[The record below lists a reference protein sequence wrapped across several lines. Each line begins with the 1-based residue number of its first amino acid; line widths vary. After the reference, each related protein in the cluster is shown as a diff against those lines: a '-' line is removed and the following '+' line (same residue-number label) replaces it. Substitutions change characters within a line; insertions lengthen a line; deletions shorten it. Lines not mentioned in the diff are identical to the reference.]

1 MRFIFP
7 FRCTFMMESNNVI
20 VQLAIC
26 SVKNTI
32 ELNEYSRKHRRM
44 RNPGYRQHEQSS
56 LFSSFF
62 SQSVERNRSWKIFI
76 LVLVLTPTLTLFT
89 RLNTADGSTITK
101 ETPHPI
107 RIMRRSFED
116 YKNKF
121 GTTW

>member
-1 MRFIFP
+1 
-7 FRCTFMMESNNVI
+7 
-20 VQLAIC
+20 
-26 SVKNTI
+26 
-32 ELNEYSRKHRRM
+32 M

-56 LFSSFF
+56 LFSSLF
-62 SQSVERNRSWKIFI
+62 SQAVERHRSWKIFI